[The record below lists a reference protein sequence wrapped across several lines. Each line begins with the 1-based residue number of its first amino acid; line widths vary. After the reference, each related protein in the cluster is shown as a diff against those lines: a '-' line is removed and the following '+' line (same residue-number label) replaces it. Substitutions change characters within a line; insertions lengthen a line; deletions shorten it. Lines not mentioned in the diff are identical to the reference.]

1 MKKIHLRKWFKYYLI
16 TINCFLIL
24 ILAGD
29 MENIITFTIKNVIGI
44 TLFLFN
50 NYILF
55 KYSDLF
61 KEN

>member
-1 MKKIHLRKWFKYYLI
+1 MKKLRLRKWIKYYLI
-16 TINCFLIL
+16 IVNCFLIL
-24 ILAGD
+24 VLVGD
-29 MENIITFTIKNVIGI
+29 MENIIAFTIKNIIGI
-44 TLFLFN
+44 VLFLFN

>member
-1 MKKIHLRKWFKYYLI
+1 MIRIRKWVKYYLI
-16 TINCFLIL
+16 IVNCFLVL
-24 ILAGD
+24 VLAGD
-29 MENIITFTIKNVIGI
+29 MENILAFTIKNVIGI

-61 KEN
+61 DKED

>member
-1 MKKIHLRKWFKYYLI
+1 MIKIRLRKWFKYYLI
-16 TINCFLIL
+16 TINCFLVL
-24 ILAGD
+24 VLAGD
-29 MENIITFTIKNVIGI
+29 MENIIAFTIKNVIGI

-61 KEN
+61 NEN

>member
-1 MKKIHLRKWFKYYLI
+1 MKKVRLRKWIKYYLI
-16 TINCFLIL
+16 IVNCFLIL
-24 ILAGD
+24 VLAGD
-29 MENIITFTIKNVIGI
+29 MENIVAFTIKNVIGI